1 MVISEPAPR
10 EAFMISVC
18 RDFCSIATR
27 CCWVLTIWM
36 VRPAMSTRMEY
47 AGVSESAAGTEGAA
61 EGSGVGCRALKLLQL
76 HKSCGWEPH
85 GGSIGQAQGSVF
97 GYRPALLLS
106 CAAQHRQ
113 GFQRI
118 CWKQEGAAQDSKLA
132 AGSSAQT
139 AVSTKM
145 SRQAQLRAGW
155 Y

>member
-61 EGSGVGCRALKLLQL
+61 EGS
-76 HKSCGWEPH
+76 
-85 GGSIGQAQGSVF
+85 VF

-113 GFQRI
+113 GFQRV

-155 Y
+155 YSESACRY